1 LSARH
6 VNGRQLGSIAAPGLP
21 HTTAIREVLKMVQL
35 VQPGGVGV
43 VLVTVHCVEG
53 HN

>member
-1 LSARH
+1 LSAPQ

-21 HTTAIREVLKMVQL
+21 HTTAIREAFRTVQL
-35 VQPGGVGV
+35 VQLGGFGV
-43 VLVTVHCVEG
+43 VLAIVHCTEG